1 MLNSHYLFYIRPD
14 NVSFIIQA
22 TSPNG
27 QQGGFILEDNII
39 EEKEVNPRNR
49 DNFLIKQRAFVK
61 LYLLSWIEH
70 GRPYGQEMLDDF
82 YKTFK
87 NFNYKPNHSEVYKG
101 LHELLEAAGRW
112 NHHKVTDYKRGV

>member
-1 MLNSHYLFYIRPD
+1 MLNSHQLLYIRPE
-14 NVSFIIQA
+14 NVWFIIQA
-22 TSPNG
+22 IPPNG

-39 EEKEVNPRNR
+39 KEKEVKSRNR

-61 LYLLSWIEH
+61 LYLLSWIEQ

-87 NFNYKPNHSEVYKG
+87 YFNYKPNHSEVSKDYTNYWMMESSQG
-101 LHELLEAAGRW
+101 LAL
-112 NHHKVTDYKRGV
+112 